1 MAPVPASHEIETV
14 PRLGPCIGVDIGGS
28 KVLALRLGPGGE
40 LEGTSKRP
48 TPALASDLV
57 EMVLEAAAD
66 LATVDGA
73 EPIPLGVGCPG
84 MIDQGGKAHFC
95 PHLHDLDGFALRDE
109 LARQRPA
116 TATTVVFNDA
126 TAACWAEHRLGAG
139 RGVDDLIMVTLGTG
153 IGGGA
158 VVGGRLLEGAHGFA
172 GEIGHMVIDP
182 YGPPCP
188 CGKRGCWERYASG
201 DGLGW
206 LARQAAVAGRLSA
219 VVAMAG
225 HVPDAVRGEH
235 VSAAA
240 RAGDAEAVEVMRE
253 LAGWLALGLAN
264 LANLLDPSLI
274 VIGGGVIE
282 SGEVVMG
289 PLRAAF
295 AAAVEGPGARGVDI
309 RAAHFGERA
318 GAVGAA
324 LLARR
329 AADGED

>member
-1 MAPVPASHEIETV
+1 MLGVPLTDSEGRPV
-14 PRLGPCIGVDIGGS
+14 RLGPCIGVDIGGS
-28 KVLALRLGPGGE
+28 KVLALRIGTDGE
-40 LEGTSKRP
+40 VEGSSKRP
-48 TPALASDLV
+48 TPARAEDVV
-57 EMVLEAAAD
+57 EAVLDAAGEM
-66 LATVDGA
+66 GA
-73 EPIPLGVGCPG
+73 AEGGAPVPVGVGCPG
-84 MIDQGGKAHFC
+84 MVDNGGKAHFC

-109 LARQRPA
+109 LARLRPA
-116 TATTVVFNDA
+116 GATTVVFNDA
-126 TAACWAEHRLGAG
+126 TAACWAEHTLGSA
-139 RGVDDLIMVTLGTG
+139 RGADDMVMVTLGTG
-153 IGGGA
+153 IGGG
-158 VVGGRLLEGAHGFA
+158 VVSGGRLMGGAHGFA

-201 DGLGW
+201 DGLGL
-206 LARQAAVAGRLSA
+206 LARHAALAGRLSS

-225 HVPDAVRGEH
+225 HAPELVRGEH

-240 RAGDAEAVEVMRE
+240 RAGDGEAIEVMRE

-264 LANLLDPSLI
+264 LANLLDPSVM

-289 PLRAAF
+289 PLRTAF
-295 AAAVEGPGARGVDI
+295 GAAVEGPGARGVQI
-309 RAAHFGERA
+309 LPAHFGERA

-329 AADGED
+329 AADGEA